1 MTRPARSLRRASLAV
16 ALAVFFGVLVLMSLV
31 MDGGEKT
38 AVPAIGG
45 RRMLTEADGGQTTLE
60 DFKADDPFH
69 DSKRRVPNGPDPIHN
84 SFENV
89 SFLCMSEQ
97 KLPYSWPCI
106 GFLKFGAVGYEML
119 LAGGLASRED
129 LRVERSGTHPK
140 AWKVPISRRHI
151 CGANR
156 WSDGALQEG
165 TNKNN
170 IMIGS
175 GWMLV

>member
-1 MTRPARSLRRASLAV
+1 MTRPARSLRRALPAV

-38 AVPAIGG
+38 APLAIGG
-45 RRMLTEADGGQTTLE
+45 RRMLAEADGGQTTLE
-60 DFKADDPFH
+60 DFKADDPFQ

-84 SFENV
+84 SFRCV
-89 SFLCMSEQ
+89 SVPEQ
-97 KLPYSWPCI
+97 KLPYSLPCI
-106 GFLKFGAVGYEML
+106 GFLKFGAVVLEML

-170 IMIGS
+170 IMMGS
-175 GWMLV
+175 GWMLM